1 MNILELLFL
10 EAYLSSPVYVTFT
23 SYFPALNPGTTTVA
37 TPFTIVYAFS
47 VPFTLTTNLVG
58 STSAGKTMTIVSFS
72 PKLMS
77 PTVTLML

>member
-47 VPFTLTTNLVG
+47 VPFT
-58 STSAGKTMTIVSFS
+58 
-72 PKLMS
+72 
-77 PTVTLML
+77 